1 MPGKQRLILLAWAL
15 FLVLVLYQVL
25 VNTHIRSDM
34 SAFLPAGESE
44 EQSLLLRELQEGPAA
59 RIWLIA
65 LHGETPEVLS
75 AVSKD
80 FAYRLRESGRF
91 IQVMNGEEPLDE
103 DSRKKLFKWRYLLN
117 SSVDKDY
124 FSVAHL
130 NAALLERLD
139 DLGSPMSSFQK
150 ELIPRDPTAA
160 FTEWLSRQA
169 LTTGGP
175 EYVSGVW
182 FSRDH
187 RRALLLVE
195 TRAAGMDLDAQQGNY
210 DLIREQLNKARE
222 GAAVQLIVSG
232 TPLFA
237 LESRMRIQKESR
249 QLSMFASLF
258 MLLFMGLVY
267 RSPRRV
273 LMTAL
278 PLVGGMLSA
287 VASVSL
293 FFGTVHGITLAFGVT
308 LIGVALDYPVHV
320 LSHIHRGEQLAPAVN
335 RIWPTLRLGVLTT
348 LTGYVA
354 MTLTDFTG
362 LAQLGLFSISG
373 LLVAALITR
382 SLLPL
387 IPDSRSQPEPRLLH
401 AASFLDSRPS
411 AVLRMIILVAVI
423 GVLAMV
429 AQSGKTWSNDISEL
443 SPVSAELKT
452 QDRDLRAQMGAP
464 EPRYLVLVS
473 AATPERLLQKEET
486 LEPVLAK
493 AVASGYLAATQSA
506 AQILPSQ
513 AAQLKRQAAL
523 PDTQTLS
530 QRLDEALLDL
540 PFRRELF
547 QPFLDDVEQS
557 RSLAPLLPADLES
570 GSLGVRLEALVR
582 PFHERSVG
590 LIQLSEV
597 SNPGALE
604 KLLQEPGIEGLRFID
619 LKRATSEILDE
630 FRLEA
635 LDRIAWASALIV
647 AILMIGLRDPVRG
660 LRVLLPIILAVGI
673 AASLPILLGDRLNLF
688 HLVSLLL
695 VAGIGLDY
703 ALFFSRRESG
713 ADHIRTLHALL
724 VCSISTLVVFAMLAA
739 SSIPVLHAIGL
750 TVATGV
756 VSAFVLSWLF
766 ARQTNHSGLL

>member
-1 MPGKQRLILLAWAL
+1 MPSKQRIILLAWSV

-25 VNTHIRSDM
+25 ANTRVRSDM

-44 EQSLLLRELQEGPAA
+44 EQSLLLQELQEGPAA

-75 AVSKD
+75 GVSKD
-80 FAYRLRESGRF
+80 LAYRLRESGRF

-103 DSRKKLFKWRYLLN
+103 ASRKKLFEWRYLLN
-117 SSVDKDY
+117 PSVDEDY

-139 DLGSPMSSFQK
+139 ELGSPMSSFQK

-160 FTEWLSRQA
+160 FTEWLGRQA
-169 LTTGGP
+169 ATTGGP
-175 EYVSGVW
+175 DYVNGVW
-182 FSRDH
+182 FSKDH
-187 RRALLLVE
+187 SQALLLAE

-210 DLIREQLNKARE
+210 DLIREQLNKASE
-222 GAAVQLIVSG
+222 GAAVKLTVSG

-237 LESRMRIQKESR
+237 LESRMRIQHESR

-293 FFGTVHGITLAFGVT
+293 VFETVHGITLAFGVT

-320 LSHIHRGEQLAPAVN
+320 LSHIHRGEQLGQAVN

-348 LTGYVA
+348 LMGYVA

-373 LLVAALITR
+373 LLAAALITR

-387 IPDSRSQPEPRLLH
+387 IPDSSRQPEPRLLR
-401 AASFLDSRPS
+401 AAGFLDSQAPTL
-411 AVLRMIILVAVI
+411 LRMIILVAVI
-423 GVLAMV
+423 AVLAMV
-429 AQSGKTWSNDISEL
+429 AQSGNTWSDDISEL
-443 SPVSAELKT
+443 SPVSAELKA
-452 QDRDLRAQMGAP
+452 QDRTLRVQMGAP
-464 EPRYLVLVS
+464 EPRYLILVS
-473 AATPERLLQKEET
+473 AATTESLLQKEEV
-486 LEPVLAK
+486 LEPVLEQ
-493 AVASGYLAATQSA
+493 AVGSGYLAAAQSA
-506 AQILPSQ
+506 ADILPSQ
-513 AAQLKRQAAL
+513 AAQLKRRAAL
-523 PDTQTLS
+523 PDTETLS

-547 QPFLDDVEQS
+547 HPFLDDVSKS
-557 RSLAPLLPADLES
+557 RSLSPLLPEDIEA
-570 GSLGVRLEALVR
+570 GSLGMRLAALIR
-582 PFHERSVG
+582 PFHGHSMG
-590 LIQLSEV
+590 LIQLSDV

-604 KLLQEPGIEGLRFID
+604 KLLQGAGIEGLRFID

-630 FRLEA
+630 FRIEA

-703 ALFFSRRESG
+703 ALFFSRRETG
-713 ADHIRTLHALL
+713 TDRIRTLHALM

-766 ARQTNHSGLL
+766 ARQANHSGLL